1 MLVLNS
7 ISLCQIKLTNLTI
20 LTPSQF
26 KSGQS
31 FISENS
37 SPMYVNSCIDSSE
50 LINSRGAAIR
60 QLNEILSNKQA
71 PGRPGGQKLLLS
83 RGASIDKEH
92 NFLDDQLVRPSIPQ
106 QALKDD
112 KDNKKDKKK
121 SRDDEKLEKRRLK
134 EEERLRRQEKKLA
147 SKKSTKQSN
156 SYNQLDA
163 EGIPLFIRRC
173 IEFIECVGLDAEGIY
188 RVPGNRA
195 HVDAFVQKFK
205 ENANMSMIDADIPVN
220 AVATALKDF
229 LSKKLDPII
238 PAIYM
243 NELTDL
249 SHISDKEQRIL
260 ALRHLINRLPLSNYK
275 LLKYVFSH
283 FVK

>member
-1 MLVLNS
+1 
-7 ISLCQIKLTNLTI
+7 
-20 LTPSQF
+20 
-26 KSGQS
+26 
-31 FISENS
+31 
-37 SPMYVNSCIDSSE
+37 MYVNSSIDSSE

-60 QLNEILSNKQA
+60 QLNEILSNKQ
-71 PGRPGGQKLLLS
+71 PLGRPGGQKLLLS
-83 RGASIDKEH
+83 RGASTDKEY
-92 NFLDDQLVRPSIPQ
+92 NFLDDTVVKRTPVPQ
-106 QALKDD
+106 PLKPAKDD
-112 KDNKKDKKK
+112 KEAKKDKKK

-134 EEERLRRQEKKLA
+134 EEERVRRQEKKLA
-147 SKKSTKQSN
+147 SKRSSKLLN
-156 SYNQLDA
+156 SYSQVDA

-173 IEFIECVGLDAEGIY
+173 IEFIEFVGLDAEGIY

-205 ENANMSMIDADIPVN
+205 ENSNMSMVDADIPVN

-229 LSKKLDPII
+229 LSKKWDPII

-249 SHISDKEQRIL
+249 SHISDTEQRTR
-260 ALRHLINRLPLSNYK
+260 ALRHLIKRLPPPNYN